1 MGISRKIKLRM
12 KAMTGGKGKTQT
24 NASAEASEYS

>member
-12 KAMTGGKGKTQT
+12 KTITVKEMKAQT
-24 NASAEASEYS
+24 NASAEASR

>member
-12 KAMTGGKGKTQT
+12 KTMTVVKEKIIQT
-24 NASAEASEYS
+24 NASAEASR